1 MHERVEVLWFCLTF
15 PLYHSFWEFVTA
27 WLVNSS
33 LSIMLKKKFVPRMV
47 FHLIGQMM
55 FKYDIPDY
63 IADDIQDDSKN
74 YKNFH
79 VMLMMMV
86 ENCFCVIVDWR
97 KVFSL
102 ISCRDHCQ
110 RCSPVQISHTLP
122 VGFEPAPNLTLG
134 LVEWSCAVVATNTPR
149 CQ

>member
-1 MHERVEVLWFCLTF
+1 
-15 PLYHSFWEFVTA
+15 
-27 WLVNSS
+27 
-33 LSIMLKKKFVPRMV
+33 MLKKKFVPRMV

-55 FKYDIPDY
+55 FNYDIPDY
-63 IADDIQDDSKN
+63 IADDIQDDGNDDNDSDNVDKGSKN

-86 ENCFCVIVDWR
+86 ENCFCVIDDWR

-102 ISCRDHCQ
+102 ISYRDHCQ

-122 VGFEPAPNLTLG
+122 AGFEPAPSLTLG
-134 LVEWSCAVVATNTPR
+134 LVE
-149 CQ
+149 